1 MKLWDKGTPIDAIME
16 SFTVGDDRTV
26 DVRLARWD
34 VVGSIAHAEM
44 LGAVGLV
51 TRDEAALLVDA
62 LSELLVTIDT
72 TGIVIEDGVED
83 IHSQV

>member
-34 VVGSIAHAEM
+34 VVGSIAHA
-44 LGAVGLV
+44 
-51 TRDEAALLVDA
+51 
-62 LSELLVTIDT
+62 
-72 TGIVIEDGVED
+72 
-83 IHSQV
+83 

>member
-34 VVGSIAHAEM
+34 VVGCKDLLH
-44 LGAVGLV
+44 LGVDVFDAVFDHDTSG
-51 TRDEAALLVDA
+51 VDRY
-62 LSELLVTIDT
+62 
-72 TGIVIEDGVED
+72 
-83 IHSQV
+83 